1 MVKKRTKNRTQDK
14 RTKNKSTKDKVHM
27 ENSRRTADWNLEVR
41 GQKERKAR
49 G

>member
-14 RTKNKSTKDKVHM
+14 RTKDKSTKDKV